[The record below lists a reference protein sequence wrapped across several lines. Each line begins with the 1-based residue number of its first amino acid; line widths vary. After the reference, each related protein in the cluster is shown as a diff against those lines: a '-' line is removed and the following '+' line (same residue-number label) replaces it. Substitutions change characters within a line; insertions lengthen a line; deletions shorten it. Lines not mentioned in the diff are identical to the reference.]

1 MNENLD
7 PATFEFLIHILEASV
22 VIGIGVIV
30 YITNKHSKEI
40 NKDLQ
45 RRVDRELDISSEE

>member
-1 MNENLD
+1 MDPNMD

-30 YITNKHSKEI
+30 YITKTHSKVI
-40 NKDLQ
+40 NQDIERRLKD
-45 RRVDRELDISSEE
+45 ELDVSSED

>member
-7 PATFEFLIHILEASV
+7 PKTFEFLIHILEASV

-30 YITNKHSKEI
+30 YITKTHSKDI
-40 NKDLQ
+40 NKRLESEVDL
-45 RRVDRELDISSEE
+45 SSDD